1 MTGAAGKVPAEALP
15 VYPGGRV
22 VREMARRSQVH
33 GLGPEEESGILPY
46 TIFTVVLDSKL
57 TPLVAGLS
65 HGITDRRR
73 GRALCRFPL

>member
-22 VREMARRSQVH
+22 ARRGQVH